1 MTSRMRYL
9 AAGSIVPALAL
20 HAGAHAA
27 TSTEAP
33 FDLAEMASE
42 TAGNSAAEPGEAA
55 PQQQSRPEPQQGPPT
70 NGPGQAGPGGGP
82 PAGMPS
88 FRIVFDE
95 TWATVGVGAGL
106 VPSYSGSDDYIV
118 FPLPLITGRVAGIGI
133 TPNGPGFNLNLLSQA
148 PSMAPPETSFAF
160 GPSFRFRNDRAQQVE
175 DEIVELATEL
185 DIAIEVGANAAVT
198 FPGVLTGQDRLGVG
212 AQVRWDVL
220 GAHEGMLFEPGI
232 TYFTPLGRGSAVQLV
247 ANASFVDDNFANY
260 YYTVTPADAAA
271 TGLAQFT
278 ADGGLNSLGALGI
291 VTFDLDGNLLN
302 GGFNIYSVVGYTRL
316 VGDAADTPFT
326 SVRGS
331 ANQFIGG
338 LGVGF
343 TF

>member
-1 MTSRMRYL
+1 LRYL

-27 TSTEAP
+27 DNAVDAT
-33 FDLAEMASE
+33 FDLAETASE
-42 TAGNSAAEPGEAA
+42 AAGSMAAAPGEAA
-55 PQQQSRPEPQQGPPT
+55 QQQQSRPEPQQGPPT
-70 NGPGQAGPGGGP
+70 NGPGRTGPAGGP
-82 PAGMPS
+82 QGGMPP

-133 TPNGPGFNLNLLSQA
+133 TPNGPGFNLNLLSQGPRA
-148 PSMAPPETSFAF
+148 TLSRTTFSF

-175 DEIVELATEL
+175 DEVVELATEL
-185 DIAIEVGANAAVT
+185 DVAIEVGANAGVSFA
-198 FPGVLTGQDRLGVG
+198 GVLTGQDRLGVG

-232 TYFTPLGRGSAVQLV
+232 TYFTPVGRGSAVQLAV
-247 ANASFVDDNFANY
+247 NASFVDDNFADY

-291 VTFDLDGNLLN
+291 MTFDLDGNLLN
-302 GGFNIYSVVGYTRL
+302 GGFNIYTVVGYTRL

-331 ANQFIGG
+331 SNQFIGG